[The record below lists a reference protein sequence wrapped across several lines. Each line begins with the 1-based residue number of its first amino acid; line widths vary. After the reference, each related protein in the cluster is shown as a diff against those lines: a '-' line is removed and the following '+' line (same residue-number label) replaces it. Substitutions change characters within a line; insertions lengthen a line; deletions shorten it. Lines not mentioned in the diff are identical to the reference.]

1 MSVAPIMQ
9 SPERVAGG
17 GKVLTPGQCARRS
30 ILQCGGLE
38 AARQWAKTWAHRP
51 YFRNVLEELESMY
64 DPKTIQGKI
73 GQLDG
78 EHDRRNNNTGQLK
91 LKPSPYILGYI
102 IGWLW
107 GCPDNR

>member
-1 MSVAPIMQ
+1 
-9 SPERVAGG
+9 
-17 GKVLTPGQCARRS
+17 
-30 ILQCGGLE
+30 
-38 AARQWAKTWAHRP
+38 
-51 YFRNVLEELESMY
+51 MY